1 MPRILHPDGTFEV
14 LNPTLTVAAIRRQN
28 IDMINGS
35 PIAEA
40 AKQALIANLPCGEV
54 YADVS
59 DIPIAAKASSAK
71 SDA

>member
-14 LNPTLTVAAIRRQN
+14 LNSTLTVAAIRKQN
-28 IDMINGS
+28 IDMINSS

-40 AKQALIANLPCGEV
+40 AKQALITNLPCGEV